1 MSPERFI
8 GYFIDYLR
16 VERGASPNTI
26 ASYETDLRDFLAF
39 LEPLKVRFPDDVSRD
54 VIRGYVESLSRRG
67 MSSSS
72 ISRHISSLRSFYRFL
87 MAERLIDES
96 PVDGIEPPKG
106 WARLPTVL
114 SIDEVERLLSV
125 YERAETPIQ
134 LRNKAILELLYATGV
149 RVSELVSLRTDDISA
164 ELGYLRCKGKGDKER
179 LVPIGS
185 PALKALEEYLKRGR
199 PHLAGSRSQ
208 PWLFLNRNGD
218 KLSRQAV
225 WKMIKQAI
233 KLAGIEKNVSPHTLR
248 HSFATHMLE
257 RGADLRYL
265 QEMLGHSN
273 ISTTQIYTHIS
284 RERLRDL
291 HKTFHPRG

>member
-106 WARLPTVL
+106 WARL
-114 SIDEVERLLSV
+114 SDS
-125 YERAETPIQ
+125 
-134 LRNKAILELLYATGV
+134 
-149 RVSELVSLRTDDISA
+149 SLRS
-164 ELGYLRCKGKGDKER
+164 E
-179 LVPIGS
+179 
-185 PALKALEEYLKRGR
+185 
-199 PHLAGSRSQ
+199 
-208 PWLFLNRNGD
+208 
-218 KLSRQAV
+218 
-225 WKMIKQAI
+225 
-233 KLAGIEKNVSPHTLR
+233 
-248 HSFATHMLE
+248 
-257 RGADLRYL
+257 
-265 QEMLGHSN
+265 
-273 ISTTQIYTHIS
+273 
-284 RERLRDL
+284 
-291 HKTFHPRG
+291 

>member
-1 MSPERFI
+1 MSLDRFI

-26 ASYETDLRDFLAF
+26 ASYEADLRDFLAF
-39 LEPLKVRFPDDVSRD
+39 LEPLELRFPDEIGRD
-54 VIRGYVESLSRRG
+54 VIRGYVESLSHRG

-72 ISRHISSLRSFYRFL
+72 ISRHISSLRSFFRFL
-87 MAERLIDES
+87 MAERFIDES

-106 WARLPTVL
+106 WTRLPTVL

-134 LRNKAILELLYATGV
+134 LRNRAILELLYATGL
-149 RVSELVSLRTDDISA
+149 RVSELTSLRTDDISA
-164 ELGYLRCKGKGDKER
+164 ELGYLRCRGKGDKER
-179 LVPIGS
+179 LVPIGA
-185 PALKALEEYLKRGR
+185 PALKAVEEYLKKGR
-199 PHLAGSRSQ
+199 PHLAGSRFQ
-208 PWLFLNRNGD
+208 PWLFLNRDGD

-225 WKMIKQAI
+225 WKVIKRAI

-284 RERLRDL
+284 RERLKDL

>member
-1 MSPERFI
+1 MSPDRFI

-26 ASYETDLRDFLAF
+26 ASYEADLRDFLAF
-39 LEPLKVRFPDDVSRD
+39 LEPLELRFPDEIGRD
-54 VIRGYVESLSRRG
+54 VIRGYVESLSHRG

-72 ISRHISSLRSFYRFL
+72 ISRHISSLRSFFRFL
-87 MAERLIDES
+87 MAERFIDES

-106 WARLPTVL
+106 WTRLPTVL

-134 LRNKAILELLYATGV
+134 LRNRAILELLYATGL
-149 RVSELVSLRTDDISA
+149 RVSELTSLRTDDISA
-164 ELGYLRCKGKGDKER
+164 ELGYLRCRGKGDKER
-179 LVPIGS
+179 LVPIGA
-185 PALKALEEYLKRGR
+185 PALKAVEEYLKKGR
-199 PHLAGSRSQ
+199 PHLAGSRFQ
-208 PWLFLNRNGD
+208 PWLFLNRDGD

-225 WKMIKQAI
+225 WKVIKRAI

-284 RERLRDL
+284 RERLKDL